1 MKATRCNLFD
11 LNELAEY
18 SQVPTLP
25 VLSAFDEGEMQGE
38 RGETHSA
45 TSPVVEQERNKLWKA
60 IGIIASTLAVVCLVV
75 LALLWLHILS
85 IHWNGF

>member
-45 TSPVVEQERNKLWKA
+45 TSPVVEKERNELWKRFA
-60 IGIIASTLAVVCLVV
+60 IVTVTVMVVCLIV
-75 LALLWLHILS
+75 LILLWLHILS